1 MDWLYTGKGN
11 MKIIIH
17 TDRDLT
23 PDGKRNWR
31 VVSLTSM
38 GRPVSRIRW
47 YVSGRIFRTLG
58 LSGDNLQ
65 LSQQWVD
72 AVSDD
77 EPTDETCPHCGE
89 KGIAYGAHCNMVDH
103 PYACSAIPR
112 S

>member
-1 MDWLYTGKGN
+1 MQTLEGN
-11 MKIIIH
+11 QMTQLPKIIIH
-17 TDRDLT
+17 TDHDLT

-47 YVSGRIFRTLG
+47 YVSGRIFRTLT
-58 LSGDNLQ
+58 LTGDNLT

-77 EPTDETCPHCGE
+77 EPTDETCPQIGRARWRE
-89 KGIAYGAHCNMVDH
+89 RV
-103 PYACSAIPR
+103 PV
-112 S
+112 